1 MPDLMRASIDGGINV
16 PAANVN
22 TEIDEASVTPHITP
36 FESSYKSDNDSW
48 SQVIGEMEDGSIP
61 SVSEY
66 LRDNPGASY
75 EDVMKFMS
83 QYSDE
88 WAEKLIDYYMSQD
101 SINKANEYNAS
112 REDTA
117 YQRLVA
123 DLKAAGLNPAL
134 MYGNSA
140 SPVGTASSG
149 VYDPSGSASSSR
161 ISNLKKIKE
170 LALAAI
176 LAEWQI
182 KYQTTSNDLKGIQ
195 IVGGLLMKMLG
206 LSIMGS

>member
-101 SINKANEYNAS
+101 SINKA
-112 REDTA
+112 
-117 YQRLVA
+117 
-123 DLKAAGLNPAL
+123 K
-134 MYGNSA
+134 
-140 SPVGTASSG
+140 
-149 VYDPSGSASSSR
+149 
-161 ISNLKKIKE
+161 
-170 LALAAI
+170 
-176 LAEWQI
+176 
-182 KYQTTSNDLKGIQ
+182 
-195 IVGGLLMKMLG
+195 
-206 LSIMGS
+206 